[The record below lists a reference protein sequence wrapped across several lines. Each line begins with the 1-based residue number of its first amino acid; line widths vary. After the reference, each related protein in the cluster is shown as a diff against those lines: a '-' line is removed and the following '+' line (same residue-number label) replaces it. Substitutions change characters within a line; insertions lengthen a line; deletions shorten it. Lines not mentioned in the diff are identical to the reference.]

1 MSLRRVTVALGGSDY
16 MDAAMAEAC
25 NIARRNGA
33 EIVGLAV
40 MDLTLVDPVQ
50 AAPIG
55 GGAAAAELREQRTE
69 MVRQGMRDAIARF
82 TTVCEQAGLP
92 FRVVEAEGDAQ
103 EALTEAL
110 KLSDLAIVGIRHA
123 FDYGTVAHDEA
134 FLAGVAR
141 ASSRPII
148 AMTGPARPVRRILV
162 AYDGS
167 TVSADAL
174 RSFAVL
180 NAFDPTVVR
189 VASIAEG
196 DEHEVVEGRLAE
208 ARGYLEL
215 HGYTVETIVLDGSP
229 CDAILEHA
237 DAFEADLVVM
247 GAVGR
252 RGLSKLLA
260 GDTASSLLRKS
271 ERPLYLRR

>member
-16 MDAAMAEAC
+16 MNAAMTEAC
-25 NIARRNGA
+25 DIAKRNGA
-33 EIVGLAV
+33 ELVGLAV

-55 GGAAAAELREQRTE
+55 GGAAAAELREQRVE
-69 MVRQGMRDAIARF
+69 MVRAGMRDAIARF
-82 TTVCEQAGLP
+82 TEVCGAAGLP
-92 FRVVEAEGDAQ
+92 FRIVEAEGDAQ
-103 EALTEAL
+103 EALTDAL
-110 KLSDLAIVGIRHA
+110 KLSDLGIVGIRHA
-123 FDYGTVAHDEA
+123 FDYGTVAHDDA
-134 FLAGVAR
+134 FLARVAR
-141 ASSRPII
+141 AANRPII
-148 AMTGPARPVRRILV
+148 AMTAPARAIRRILV

-167 TVSADAL
+167 QVAADAL
-174 RSFAVL
+174 RSFGVL

-189 VASIAEG
+189 IASSLENE
-196 DEHEVVEGRLAE
+196 DHEVVEGRLAE

-215 HGYTVETIVLDGSP
+215 HGYTVETVVLDGKP

-237 DAFEADLVVM
+237 KAFEADLIVM

-260 GDTASSLLRKS
+260 GDTASSLLAAS
-271 ERPLYLRR
+271 DIPLYLRR